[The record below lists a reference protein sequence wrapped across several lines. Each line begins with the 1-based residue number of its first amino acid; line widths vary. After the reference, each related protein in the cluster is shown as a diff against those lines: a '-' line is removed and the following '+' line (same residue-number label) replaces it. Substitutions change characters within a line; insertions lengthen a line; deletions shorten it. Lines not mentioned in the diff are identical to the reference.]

1 MCFTCFVLLSCC
13 VDEVAAEHIGAD
25 CIVHYG
31 RSCLSPSTRLPLMY
45 VFGKRP
51 IDVQECARA
60 FRDLFPDQETHV
72 VILYDVTFTHAMG
85 RFIKSLQIYVFIN
98 LFIIFP

>member
-1 MCFTCFVLLSCC
+1 M
-13 VDEVAAEHIGAD
+13 DEVAAEHIGAD

-51 IDVQECARA
+51 INIQECAMA
-60 FRDLFPDQETHV
+60 FRELYPDRQSHV
-72 VILYDVTFTHAMG
+72 IILYDVTYSYAIG
-85 RFIKSLQIYVFIN
+85 RLMNNKN
-98 LFIIFP
+98 